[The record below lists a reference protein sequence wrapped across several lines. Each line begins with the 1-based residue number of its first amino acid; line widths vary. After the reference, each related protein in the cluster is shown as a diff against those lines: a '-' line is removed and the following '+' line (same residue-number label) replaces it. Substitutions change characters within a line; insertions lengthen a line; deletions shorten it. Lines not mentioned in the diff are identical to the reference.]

1 MPEGAAPRT
10 RVLTDI
16 VLRGGLV
23 YDGTG
28 APPVCSDVAIAG
40 ERVVGMGVD
49 VDIAPSSVIIDCE
62 GLCVAPGFIDVHS
75 HDDFAIAADP
85 GMVFKVAS
93 GVTTVIVGNCGEG
106 PAPYPASL
114 AALSGQYAEDS
125 IPRWRSYR
133 DYLGWVGDNPPAVN
147 VAALAAHGT
156 IRIEALQSRAR
167 IGVGPEVRS
176 QIEQAI
182 AAGAC
187 GASLGLYYEP
197 GRSAPR
203 TELVEVALTVA
214 ELGGVLAVHL
224 RDEGAGLLTSLEEVV
239 GIAEETGVRL
249 QISHHKAAGRSNHGL
264 VVHSLRL
271 LAAAREQGIEVAC
284 DQYPY
289 TTSSTHLRDVLSHPE
304 GVGGF
309 VPESTRICFTRDPS
323 LTGVSLAEWA
333 ARCGVDARSAAEKL
347 VAAAPETI
355 VILDSMAEH
364 DVVAVLRDDHT
375 MIGSD
380 GLPNQHQASHPRL
393 WGSFARVISRYARD
407 QAVLSVAE
415 AIRRMTSLPAAT
427 FDLPRRGI
435 VEPGSAADLAVFSLV
450 DLADRA
456 SNVPTGVHHV
466 LVNGR
471 FAVRDGVPT
480 GERSGAVVGSRRQAI
495 AARP

>member
-1 MPEGAAPRT
+1 MT
-10 RVLTDI
+10 SI

-40 ERVVGMGVD
+40 DRVIAMDTSID
-49 VDIAPSSVIIDCE
+49 VPSASVTIECQ
-62 GLCVAPGFIDVHS
+62 GLCITPGFIDVHS

-85 GMVFKVAS
+85 QMAFKVAS

-114 AALSGQYAEDS
+114 AALSGQYSEDS
-125 IPRWRSYR
+125 IPRWHSYR
-133 DYLGWVGDNPPAVN
+133 DYLRWVGDNPPAVN

-156 IRIEALQSRAR
+156 IRADALQRQAPTR
-167 IGVGPEVRS
+167 VGREVRS
-176 QIEQAI
+176 QIEQAV

-203 TELVEVALTVA
+203 TELVEVASAVA
-214 ELGGVLAVHL
+214 ESSGVLAVHL
-224 RDEGAGLLTSLEEVV
+224 RDEGSGLLESLEEAI

-264 VVHSLRL
+264 VARSLRL
-271 LAAAREQGIEVAC
+271 LSAAREQGVEVAC

-289 TTSSTHLRDVLSHPE
+289 TTSSTHLCDVLSHPE

-309 VPESTRICFTRDPS
+309 APESTRICFTSDLS
-323 LTGVSLAEWA
+323 LANVSLAELA
-333 ARCGVDARSAAEKL
+333 ARYGVDPWSAAEQL

-355 VILDSMAEH
+355 VILDSMAER
-364 DVVAVLRDDHT
+364 DVLAVLRDDYT

-427 FDLPRRGI
+427 FDLPGRGT
-435 VEPGSAADLAVFSLV
+435 VAPGSAADLAVFSLA
-450 DLADRA
+450 DLEDRECD
-456 SNVPTGVHHV
+456 VPAGIHHV

-471 FAVRDGVPT
+471 IAVCDGIPT
-480 GERSGAVVGSRRQAI
+480 GERPGAVVGSRQEAT